1 MLAVFIYGQF
11 LYSYTLYF
19 TLIGSFISKD
29 GFIQRLIQLL
39 FYYLSLLL
47 SNANIIRC
55 SYYESRCSENG
66 IDAMFLSITIITAS
80 ISHHYLIHTILM
92 LTIILFLLLP
102 PSFIP
107 LLTLRSIDSFI
118 CLMLMLIH

>member
-92 LTIILFLLLP
+92 LTIILFLLP
-102 PSFIP
+102 
-107 LLTLRSIDSFI
+107 LRSIDSFI